1 VELPRILVY
10 AGLFALFVSVGV
22 LWRASS
28 RAPEPAPTTY
38 AEAREIVERHCVS
51 CHSEE
56 TTVPA
61 FPVAAGGVKLDT
73 AEQMGGLAPRIR
85 ERVAVKRDMPLL
97 NKTNMTDDERAVL
110 ERWALGGAAAP

>member
-1 VELPRILVY
+1 MELPRFVVY
-10 AGLFALFVSVGV
+10 AGLLALLASVGA
-22 LWRASS
+22 LWWAAS
-28 RAPEPAPTTY
+28 RPPEPPAVSY
-38 AEAREIVERHCVS
+38 AEVREIVERHCVP

-73 AEQMGGLAPRIR
+73 AEQTRGLAPRIR

-97 NKTNMTDDERAVL
+97 NKTNMTDAERAVL
-110 ERWALGGAAAP
+110 ERWALGLER